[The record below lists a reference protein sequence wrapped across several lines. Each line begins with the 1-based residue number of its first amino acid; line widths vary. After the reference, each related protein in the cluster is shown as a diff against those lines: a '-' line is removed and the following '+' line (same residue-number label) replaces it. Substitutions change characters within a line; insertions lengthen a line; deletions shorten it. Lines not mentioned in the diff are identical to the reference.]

1 MSGLPVGTKQNFE
14 AEAVRRVL
22 KQRGLPYVDLQVG
35 DKPDV
40 VARIG
45 GVDVGIEVTMLHP
58 DDLGT
63 KSGSR
68 LRRQE
73 EHLKAKADDAAYA
86 MWVPISPFDALRA
99 RIQDKEGKKYP
110 RPPGGELW
118 LLIVHSIP
126 EPGRVA
132 STFVF
137 RYPVQDFA
145 DQLAPVLQGRA
156 FDRVL
161 FYDMMC
167 ERIIEWA
174 PGIGWTESSPGVEPQ
189 HDPESFDIA
198 RHPERY
204 PDLFADPIAWAVR
217 EIRDGLIAIQE
228 RHRMEPT

>member
-1 MSGLPVGTKQNFE
+1 VPVGTKQNFE
-14 AEAVRRVL
+14 GEAVRRAL
-22 KQRGLPYVDLQVG
+22 NQRGLPYEDLQVG
-35 DKPDV
+35 DKPDAT
-40 VARIG
+40 ARIG
-45 GVDVGIEVTMLHP
+45 GRVVGIEVTALHL
-58 DDLGT
+58 DDRGT

-68 LRRQE
+68 LRQQE
-73 EHLKAKADDAAYA
+73 ERLKAKADNEAYA

-110 RPPGGELW
+110 RPPDGELW

-145 DQLAPVLQGRA
+145 DQLTPVLQDCA

-161 FYDMMC
+161 VYDMMC

-174 PGIGWTESSPGVEPQ
+174 PGIGWTEPSPGVEPQ
-189 HDPESFDIA
+189 HDSESSDIA
-198 RHPERY
+198 PHPERY
-204 PDLFADPIAWAVR
+204 PDLFADPIAWAER